1 MIKGF
6 YAVTAMVIAVMA
18 LFGCGSRSGDDH
30 SHDGHDHGSQSH
42 DHGVQSDDH
51 GAHDHSHADMLM
63 LTGYSDKFEVFVE
76 MAPFAVGESSNIMAL
91 VSKIENF
98 KPLESGKI
106 TASLIVG
113 RDGIRQVAER
123 PAKAGNYVF
132 TLKPVTA
139 GRGSLIFD
147 IESAG
152 GQSRVTIPVDV
163 YSDGHSAFHGAENTV
178 PDVVNSISFTK
189 AQSWRVDFATE
200 EVVRGAF
207 GEIIRTTA
215 QIIPSQ
221 GDERVVTAL
230 ADGLV
235 SFPAGNL
242 LAGKTVNADA
252 SLFSIESSTLADN
265 NMSVR
270 YTEAEAEYNR
280 AKSEYE
286 RKRELAKDKIV
297 SERELIIAETEFKNA
312 EINYNNLRKN
322 FSSGKQSVSSP
333 IAGFIKEVLVRNGEY
348 VAARTPVMVV
358 SQNRELLMQ
367 ADLQPKYYSV
377 LNGIVSANVRLFNS
391 NKTYTLE
398 ELGGKL
404 VSFGRSADVA
414 NPLIPVVFQIRN
426 SGLFLPGS
434 FVELF
439 IKTRTNTQALTIP
452 NEALIEELG
461 SYFVFVQITPE
472 LFEKRVV
479 VKGSTDGKRS
489 EIISGLSDGERVVS
503 RGAIL
508 VKLAQSSAAL
518 DPHAGHMH

>member
-1 MIKGF
+1 MIKSS
-6 YAVTAMVIAVMA
+6 YAVAAVIIAAMA
-18 LFGCGSRSGDDH
+18 LYGCGSRSGDA
-30 SHDGHDHGSQSH
+30 HDGHDHGGANDH
-42 DHGVQSDDH
+42 DHGAQSDDH

-63 LTGYSDKFEVFVE
+63 LTGYGDKFEVFVE

-91 VSKIENF
+91 VSMTDNF

-113 RDGIRQVAER
+113 SDGIRQVAER
-123 PAKAGNYVF
+123 PVKAGNYVF
-132 TLKPVTA
+132 TLKPVAA
-139 GRGSLIFD
+139 GKGSLIFD
-147 IESAG
+147 IESTDG
-152 GQSRVTIPVDV
+152 KSQITIPVEV
-163 YSDGHSAFHGAENTV
+163 YSDGHSAFHGAENAA
-178 PDVVNSISFTK
+178 PDAANSISFTK

-221 GDERVVTAL
+221 GDERMVTAL

-235 SFPAGNL
+235 SFPAGNV
-242 LAGKTVNADA
+242 LAGKAVNMGEA
-252 SLFSIESSTLADN
+252 LFSIESSSLADN
-265 NMSVR
+265 NMSIR

-280 AKSEYE
+280 AKAEYE

-297 SERELIIAETEFKNA
+297 SERDLIIAETEFKNA

-333 IAGFIKEVLVRNGEY
+333 IGGFIKEVLVRNGEY
-348 VAARTPVMVV
+348 VAAGTPVMVV

-377 LNGIVSANVRLFNS
+377 LSSIFSANVKLLNRNEVYS
-391 NKTYTLE
+391 IE

-404 VSFGRSADVA
+404 VSFGRSADVN

-426 SGLFLPGS
+426 SGLFLPGG

-439 IKTRTNTQALTIP
+439 IKTRTNNQALTIP

-479 VKGSTDGKRS
+479 VKGSTDGLRS

-508 VKLAQSSAAL
+508 VKLAQSSEGL